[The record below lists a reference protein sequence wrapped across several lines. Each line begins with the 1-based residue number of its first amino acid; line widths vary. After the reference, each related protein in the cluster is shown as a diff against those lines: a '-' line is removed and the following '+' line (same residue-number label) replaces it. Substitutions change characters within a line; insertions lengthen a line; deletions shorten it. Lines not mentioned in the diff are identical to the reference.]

1 MRILGVD
8 YGDSRVGLAVSD
20 EMRVLAS
27 PLPPLQ
33 TGSMR
38 KTIDEV
44 AKIARETGAA
54 VIVVGLPLNMNGTE
68 GPQAG
73 KVRAFGSKLGEVS
86 GAEIVYKDERLTTVQ
101 AHRAFDQAGVSKS
114 RRSRLVDSVSAQIIL
129 QSYLDAGA
137 RA

>member
-129 QSYLDAGA
+129 QSYLDAAA

>member
-73 KVRAFGSKLGEVS
+73 KVRAFGNKLGEVS

-129 QSYLDAGA
+129 QSYLDAAG

>member
-44 AKIARETGAA
+44 AKLARETGAA

-129 QSYLDAGA
+129 QSYLDAAA

>member
-20 EMRVLAS
+20 EMHVLAS

-129 QSYLDAGA
+129 QSYLDAAA

>member
-114 RRSRLVDSVSAQIIL
+114 RRIRLVDSVSAQIIL
-129 QSYLDAGA
+129 QSYLDAAG

>member
-73 KVRAFGSKLGEVS
+73 KVRAFGSKLGEVT

-129 QSYLDAGA
+129 QSYLDAAA

>member
-8 YGDSRVGLAVSD
+8 YGDSRVGLADSD

-129 QSYLDAGA
+129 QSYLDAAA

>member
-44 AKIARETGAA
+44 AKVARETDAE

-129 QSYLDAGA
+129 QSYLDAGG

>member
-1 MRILGVD
+1 
-8 YGDSRVGLAVSD
+8 
-20 EMRVLAS
+20 
-27 PLPPLQ
+27 
-33 TGSMR
+33 MR

-129 QSYLDAGA
+129 QSYLDAAG

>member
-68 GPQAG
+68 GPQAS

-129 QSYLDAGA
+129 QSYLDAAA

>member
-1 MRILGVD
+1 MD

-129 QSYLDAGA
+129 QSYLDAAG

>member
-73 KVRAFGSKLGEVS
+73 KVRAFGSKLGEVT

-129 QSYLDAGA
+129 QSYLDAAG

>member
-54 VIVVGLPLNMNGTE
+54 DIVVGLPLNMNGTE

-129 QSYLDAGA
+129 QSYLDAAG

>member
-129 QSYLDAGA
+129 QSYLDAAG